1 MVITMVITF
10 TYKSGVIKLIYYSY
24 ITWSF
29 CQIRLF
35 VGGST
40 LLNQNNSEV
49 VVGKYNNI
57 KVNDSEQDAM

>member
-1 MVITMVITF
+1 MVITTVITF
-10 TYKSGVIKLIYYSY
+10 NYKLWVIKLIYYSY
-24 ITWSF
+24 ITWRF

-35 VGGST
+35 VGGT
-40 LLNQNNSEV
+40 LLSQNNSEV

>member
-1 MVITMVITF
+1 MVITTVITF
-10 TYKSGVIKLIYYSY
+10 NYKLWVIKLIYYSY

-35 VGGST
+35 VGGT
-40 LLNQNNSEV
+40 LLSQNNSEV

>member
-1 MVITMVITF
+1 MVITF

-29 CQIRLF
+29 CEIHLF
-35 VGGST
+35 VGGT
-40 LLNQNNSEV
+40 LLSQNNSEV